1 MQDTTPGCPRSVQCS
16 RHRRR
21 PNKYVTVLNL
31 VPCRFLRTPQGFSK
45 KLGAKFKSP
54 VPRVKAA
61 AWPGDEA
68 SLRREM
74 DGVRDRTAAVDLEI
88 GQLTAQG
95 CSLDELDVH
104 IRKLH
109 DYNELKDAAQSLLGQ
124 LAVLR
129 GITTRDLYGNYG
141 LDVED

>member
-1 MQDTTPGCPRSVQCS
+1 GVGSTTPVCRQ
-16 RHRRR
+16 R
-21 PNKYVTVLNL
+21 PL
-31 VPCRFLRTPQGFSK
+31 RRTPQGFSK

-54 VPRVKAA
+54 VPRAKAA
-61 AWPGDEA
+61 ATWPGDEE
-68 SLRREM
+68 SLRCEM
-74 DGVRDRTAAVDLEI
+74 DNVRDRTAAVDLEI
-88 GQLTAQG
+88 GQLKAQG

>member
-1 MQDTTPGCPRSVQCS
+1 MEEESQAVGGVDSAQHGSTTPVC
-16 RHRRR
+16 RRR
-21 PNKYVTVLNL
+21 PL
-31 VPCRFLRTPQGFSK
+31 RRTPQGFSK
-45 KLGAKFKSP
+45 LLGAKFKSP

-61 AWPGDEA
+61 AWQGDKE

-74 DGVRDRTAAVDLEI
+74 DSVRDRTAAVDLEI

-95 CSLDELDVH
+95 CSPDELDVH

-124 LAVLR
+124 LV
-129 GITTRDLYGNYG
+129 TTDSMWRTDRHH
-141 LDVED
+141 